1 MNRIVEVLI
10 ERDNMSRVE
19 AKKLFKDARKAFM
32 DMVESGEMDTYL
44 MDEFCHE
51 WFGLEPDYIDD
62 IIYLAE

>member
-19 AKKLFKDARKAFM
+19 AEKLFKDARKAFM

-44 MDEFCHE
+44 MDEFCQD
-51 WFGLEPDYIDD
+51 WFGLEPDYLDD
-62 IIYLAE
+62 IIY